1 MFVKSNTLQAI
12 KAYFHERLENLFSE
26 HELRLMFHV
35 LCEERL
41 GLSKSDILLG
51 QELRLSE
58 SDLLYFR
65 AAVKRLQ
72 QNEPFQY
79 IVGKTEF
86 FGLEIYC
93 DNRALIPRPE
103 TEELVEWILET
114 SQNTNSKILDLCTG
128 AGCIALALK
137 ANLPASE
144 VFALELSEDAL
155 KLAQENAIS
164 LGLKVNLLQG
174 DALANNELFV
184 LNAKHHESFDI
195 WVSNPPYI
203 PFKQKEE
210 MKENVLA
217 FEPHLALFVEN
228 DDALLFYRSI
238 ADKALVYLKKGAY
251 LFFELNEYYAEE
263 TAKLMVHLGY
273 TEVEIKEDL
282 QGKKRMLRARK

>member
-1 MFVKSNTLQAI
+1 MFVKSNTLQAT
-12 KAYFHERLENLFSE
+12 KAYFQERLENLFSE

-41 GLSKSDILLG
+41 HLSKSEILLG
-51 QELRLSE
+51 TDIRLSE

-103 TEELVEWILET
+103 TEELVEWILDTTEDK
-114 SQNTNSKILDLCTG
+114 QAKIMDLCSGT
-128 AGCIALALK
+128 GCIAFALK
-137 ANLPASE
+137 SNLPGSE
-144 VFALELSEDAL
+144 VYALEFSEDAL
-155 KLAQENAIS
+155 TLANQNATA
-164 LGLKVNLLQG
+164 LGLQVSFVQG
-174 DALANNELFV
+174 DALSEQESFV
-184 LNAKHHESFDI
+184 FDEKHKESFDV

-238 ADKALVYLKKGAY
+238 AEKALFYLKNGGF

-263 TAKLMVHLGY
+263 TAKLMHVMGY
-273 TEVEIKEDL
+273 AEVEIKEDL
-282 QGKKRMLRARK
+282 QGKKRMLRARL